1 MDPSEQLGISLELV
15 CPQAQVFSSA
25 SFLDDLIE
33 FHGFPKQLYA
43 EHSQIKF
50 QPILF
55 HLSSTF
61 SVTLHCPR
69 NALLLIIFKRELNG
83 NPSHNNFS
91 TSVNA
96 FTTQSATQVK
106 ISSGRLQIP
115 LFLQNFCT
123 IAHHILLVTP
133 ATCRCHS
140 TIS

>member
-1 MDPSEQLGISLELV
+1 MHTCVRECVCAHVCECVLSLFYFCLSV
-15 CPQAQVFSSA
+15 RLHVFRQAPASTWVVVWSLCFPMVFSSA

-55 HLSSTF
+55 YLSSIF
-61 SVTLHCPR
+61 SVTLQCPR
-69 NALLLIIFKRELNG
+69 NALLLIIFKRKLNG

-96 FTTQSATQVK
+96 FTTQSAAQVK
-106 ISSGRLQIP
+106 KI
-115 LFLQNFCT
+115 
-123 IAHHILLVTP
+123 
-133 ATCRCHS
+133 
-140 TIS
+140 